1 MLVLRRKQRES
12 VILGDEVTLT
22 VKEICDADGRR
33 LFGATVRLGFEA
45 PRDVSICRSELC
57 VTASAGGGS
66 GRRVE
71 PPEPQPGR
79 LVEIP
84 DAEARMRILVP
95 QKIPVR
101 RNGTPITG
109 LDEEQRPDRTTRAS
123 KTVYEV
129 TCRKEDR
136 ITICNNIV
144 IATFDFHYFVFT

>member
-22 VKEICDADGRR
+22 VEEIRGGDGQR

-45 PRDVSICRSELC
+45 PRHVSICRSELC
-57 VTASAGGGS
+57 VKGSPTGGP
-66 GRRVE
+66 GRRAE
-71 PPEPQPGR
+71 PAEPQAGR

-84 DAEARMRILVP
+84 GAEARMRILVP
-95 QKIPVR
+95 RKIPVCC
-101 RNGTPITG
+101 NGTPIAG
-109 LDEEQRPDRTTRAS
+109 LDREERFDRATRTP
-123 KTVYEV
+123 KTAYEV

-136 ITICNNIV
+136 ITICSNII